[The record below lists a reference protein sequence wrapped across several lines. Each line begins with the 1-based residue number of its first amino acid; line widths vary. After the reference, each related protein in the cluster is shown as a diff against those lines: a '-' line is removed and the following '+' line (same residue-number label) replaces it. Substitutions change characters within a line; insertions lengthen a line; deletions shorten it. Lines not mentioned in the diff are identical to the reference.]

1 MKLSTLKEAVLGTMQ
16 SHRDSLWPSLSLLL
30 LLGLGLPLAISQTLS
45 YREAVLRAVD
55 VFNQQSSDTNLYR
68 LLDLD
73 SEPQGDEDP
82 DIPKYVRFRVK
93 ETVCGKTDQQLPEQ
107 CAFKEQGVVKQCMGT
122 VTLNPAADSFD
133 ISCNEPGTQPF
144 RFKKVSRL
152 AGLLQKGGE
161 KIGEKLKK
169 IGQKIKDF
177 FQKLGPEPE
186 Q

>member
-1 MKLSTLKEAVLGTMQ
+1 MQ
-16 SHRDSLWPSLSLLL
+16 SQRDVPSLWRSLSLLL
-30 LLGLGLPLAISQTLS
+30 LLGLGLPLANSQTPS

-55 VFNQQSSDTNLYR
+55 DFNQQSLDTNLYR

-73 SEPQGDEDP
+73 PEPQGDEDP
-82 DIPKYVRFRVK
+82 DTPKSVRFRVK
-93 ETVCGKTDQQLPEQ
+93 ETVCGKAEQQLPEQ
-107 CAFKEQGVVKQCMGT
+107 CAFKGQGVVKQCMGT

-133 ISCNEPGTQPF
+133 ISCTEPGAQPF

-152 AGLLQKGGE
+152 AGLLRKGGE

-169 IGQKIKDF
+169 IGQKIKDI
-177 FQKLGPEPE
+177 FQKLVPQPE

>member
-1 MKLSTLKEAVLGTMQ
+1 MQ
-16 SHRDSLWPSLSLLL
+16 PHRDVPSLWRSLSLLL
-30 LLGLGLPLAISQTLS
+30 LLGLGLPLAVSQTLS

-55 VFNQQSSDTNLYR
+55 DFNQQSLDTNLYR

-82 DIPKYVRFRVK
+82 DTPKYVRFRVK
-93 ETVCGKTDQQLPEQ
+93 ETVCSKASQQLPEQ

-122 VTLNPAADSFD
+122 VTLNQAAESFD
-133 ISCNEPGTQPF
+133 ISCDAPGIQPF
-144 RFKKVSRL
+144 RFKKISRL
-152 AGLLQKGGE
+152 AGLLRKGGE
-161 KIGEKLKK
+161 KFGEKLRK

-177 FQKLGPEPE
+177 FQKLAPEIE

>member
-1 MKLSTLKEAVLGTMQ
+1 MQ
-16 SHRDSLWPSLSLLL
+16 PHKDVPSLWRSLSL

-55 VFNQQSSDTNLYR
+55 DFNQQSLDTNIYR

-82 DIPKYVRFRVK
+82 DTPKYVRFRVK
-93 ETVCGKTDQQLPEQ
+93 ETVCGKPAQQLPEQ

-122 VTLNPAADSFD
+122 VTLNPAAESFD

-144 RFKKVSRL
+144 RFKKVSHL
-152 AGLLQKGGE
+152 AGLLRRGGE

-177 FQKLGPEPE
+177 FQKHIPEPE